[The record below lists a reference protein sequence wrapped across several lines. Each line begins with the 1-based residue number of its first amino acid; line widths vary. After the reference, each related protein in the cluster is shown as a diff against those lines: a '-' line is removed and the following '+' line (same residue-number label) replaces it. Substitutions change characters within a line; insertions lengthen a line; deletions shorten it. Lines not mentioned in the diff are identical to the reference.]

1 MATHDIIVAGGGHAG
16 CEAALAAAR
25 LGKKTLLIT
34 MSRDSLARM
43 SCNPAI
49 GGLAKG
55 HMVREIDALGGE
67 MAKITDQTGIQ
78 FRMLNR
84 SKGPAVWGPRAQSDK
99 HAYAQAMRR
108 VVEHQPG
115 LEIFEGIVE
124 EILVTGQA
132 VAGVRCQDGN
142 SFTASAVIVTT
153 GTFLRGLMHT
163 GGSTASGGRVGEKSA
178 EGLSKNLLAL
188 GLELGRLKTGTPP
201 RLLKDSID
209 FSKTE
214 IQHGDDEE
222 FFFSYESKH
231 RPMPQVPCHITY
243 TGEKTHQVIRD
254 NLHRSPLYS
263 GKIKGIG
270 PRYCPSIEDKV
281 MRFADKERHQ
291 LFLEPEGLNTKE
303 IYLNGASTSLPADVQ
318 QKIIHSIA
326 GLEQAVMLR
335 AGYAVEYDFVLTYQT
350 AISMECKKVKG
361 LYFAGQIN
369 GTSGYEEAAAQGL
382 MAGIN
387 AALQSSG
394 HAPLLLG
401 REEAYIGVLLDDLV
415 TKCPREPYRMFTS
428 RAEYRLILRQDN
440 ADMRL
445 TPYGYSIGL
454 ISKARYALFEE
465 KREAVQ
471 QEISRL
477 KKTYRAGKSLA
488 EILRQPEMTYA
499 DLNSDG
505 LHNRD
510 MEFQVE
516 ANIKYEGYIQRQQ
529 DQINKFRRL
538 EDKKIPDWVNY
549 DQIKALKT
557 EAKKRLSEI
566 KPASLGQASRIS
578 GVTPADINVLMVSLQ
593 KGQRS

>member
-1 MATHDIIVAGGGHAG
+1 MSDYDIIVAGAGHAG

-25 LGKKTLLIT
+25 LGKRTLLIT
-34 MSRDSLARM
+34 MSRDSIARM

-55 HMVREIDALGGE
+55 HLVREIDALGGE
-67 MAKITDQTGIQ
+67 MGKITDQTGIQ

-108 VVEHQPG
+108 VVEHQQG

-124 EILVTGQA
+124 EILADGQRVAGLRCQGGSTFTAQA
-132 VAGVRCQDGN
+132 V
-142 SFTASAVIVTT
+142 ILTT

-163 GGSTASGGRVGEKSA
+163 GDATAPGGRVGEKSA
-178 EGLSKNLLAL
+178 EGLSKNLIAL

-201 RLLKDSID
+201 RLLRDSID

-222 FFFSYESKH
+222 FFFSYETTH
-231 RPMPQVPCHITY
+231 RPMPQAPCYITY

-281 MRFADKERHQ
+281 MRFADKDRHQ
-291 LFLEPEGLNTKE
+291 LFLEPEGLDTKE
-303 IYLNGASTSLPADVQ
+303 IYMNGASTSLPADVQ
-318 QKIIHSIA
+318 EKIIHSIA

-350 AISMECKKVKG
+350 SPSLECKKVKG

-387 AALQSSG
+387 ASLKLNGQAT
-394 HAPLLLG
+394 LLLG

-415 TKCPREPYRMFTS
+415 SKCPREPYRMFTS

-445 TPYGYSIGL
+445 TPYGHGIGL
-454 ISKARYALFEE
+454 ISKERYAAFEV

-471 QEISRL
+471 TEISRL
-477 KKTYRAGKSLA
+477 KTTFRGGKSLA
-488 EILRQPEMTYA
+488 EILRQPEMNYA
-499 DLNSDG
+499 DLISDR
-505 LHNRD
+505 LKNRD

-516 ANIKYEGYIQRQQ
+516 ANIKYEGYIHRQQ
-529 DQINKFRRL
+529 DQIDKFKRL
-538 EDKKIPDWVNY
+538 EDKKIPEWVNY

-557 EAKKRLSEI
+557 EAKKNLSEV
-566 KPASLGQASRIS
+566 KPVSLGQASRIS
-578 GVTPADINVLMVSLQ
+578 GVTPADINVLMVWLQ
-593 KGQRS
+593 KAKHV